1 MPRLSLETNEKEEE
15 GEGEGKKMKKKVTVV
30 TPGGRGAEIG
40 GWESVSYPDLVGKEV
55 LVLRCW
61 PDLGFDLH

>member
-30 TPGGRGAEIG
+30 TPGGQWGQK
-40 GWESVSYPDLVGKEV
+40 LVTGS
-55 LVLRCW
+55 
-61 PDLGFDLH
+61 